1 MRKIAALA
9 MICALSSC
17 AKAPELP
24 PEPVEPPAMRW
35 DFHPEGDEWTEAT
48 FDALNAHGAPLLSFV
63 PTDID
68 TYCPAYPE
76 ADRDGRAAFW
86 TGLFSAL
93 AKHESTW
100 NPRAVGGGGLWFGLT
115 QIDPRSAD
123 WFGCK
128 VTSGEALKDGP
139 ANLSCAVRIAT
150 RQVLR
155 RGTVTRGM
163 RDWGP
168 FHSSGKRADMA
179 AWTRDQDYCSAG

>member
-1 MRKIAALA
+1 MRRLLPLLLIATL
-9 MICALSSC
+9 MSC
-17 AKAPELP
+17 GSPRNSA
-24 PEPVEPPAMRW
+24 PEPVETPVMRW
-35 DFHPEGDEWTEAT
+35 DFHPESEAWTNAT
-48 FDALNAHGAPLLSFV
+48 FNALEAHGSPLLSFV
-63 PTDID
+63 PSDIE
-68 TYCPAYPE
+68 TYCPAYSE
-76 ADRDGRAAFW
+76 APRQDRAAFW

-100 NPRAVGGGGLWFGLT
+100 NPRAVGGGGLWYGLT

-123 WFGCK
+123 WYGCR

-150 RQVLR
+150 YQVLR

-168 FHSSGKRADMA
+168 FHSEAKRADMA
-179 AWTRDQDYCSAG
+179 SWTREQAYCQDG